1 MKNLPILVAF
11 LLSSI
16 VLSGQSFKEELKAQ
30 LDSIM
35 TLDQAGRILL
45 MEGQTMTDERKADLL
60 KTINKTE
67 AEFFGNPWG
76 FIMTQ
81 DEKNRKV
88 VTKILDEYGYPGKS
102 MVGEETSKAAWYVI
116 QHSDVA
122 VMGKYLPMIKEAGE
136 QGELHKAYVVTMED
150 RYLMSTGKPQIYGS
164 QTFGYTIKDDETGE
178 DINKLAVW
186 PIKDPESVNQR
197 RKDIGFKLTVEE
209 NARQINNLE
218 YEVLTIEEAKALQA
232 KSKKFIIKK

>member
-16 VLSGQSFKEELKAQ
+16 VLSAQSFNEELKVQ

-45 MEGQTMTDERKADLL
+45 MEGQTMTNERKAELL

-67 AEFFGNPWG
+67 EEFFGNPWG

-81 DEKNRKV
+81 DEKNRASII
-88 VTKILDEYGYPGKS
+88 KILDEYGYPGKS

-116 QHSDVA
+116 QHSDPET
-122 VMGKYLPMIKEAGE
+122 MGKYLPMIKEAGE
-136 QGELHKAYVVTMED
+136 QGELHQAYVATMED
-150 RYLMSTGKPQIYGS
+150 RYFMHKGEPQIYGS
-164 QTFGYTIKDDETGE
+164 QTFGYTVKDPETGE

-197 RKDIGFKLTVEE
+197 RKDLGLKLTIEE
-209 NARQINNLE
+209 NARRLDIE
-218 YEVLTIEEAKALQA
+218 YEVLTIAEANALQA